1 MINSSIARPD
11 PLAAIILFGKPGGPE
26 LPQAS
31 WFKAEDVAAVKAAA
45 GPLKFSVIELR
56 TDADKALAIGVHE
69 GVLKGSGRMIIGS
82 VTPEVYR
89 RIEEYA
95 RKAPSADP
103 VSASKPAESASGDAK
118 APADIKV
125 SQTAADAA
133 SVSPASS
140 APTNNGPKSAALPA
154 PIASPADPVE
164 PPSPTAPWESL
175 RVGGTVLAAYWNK
188 KNELEGFWPAV
199 IARADKNEVVLQWR
213 DTPEYQPGKVER
225 KHIAILHPDFL
236 ASGK

>member
-1 MINSSIARPD
+1 MINSNIARPD
-11 PLAAIILFGKPGGPE
+11 PLAAIIVFGKPGGPD
-26 LPQAS
+26 LPQAC
-31 WFKAEDVAAVKAAA
+31 WFKAEDIAAVKAAA

-69 GVLKGSGRMIIGS
+69 GVLKGSGRIIIGS

-95 RKAPSADP
+95 RKAAGADP
-103 VSASKPAESASGDAK
+103 TSASKSDEKALGGAK
-118 APADIKV
+118 ASADINV
-125 SQTAADAA
+125 SQAAADAA
-133 SVSPASS
+133 SAPPASS
-140 APTNNGPKSAALPA
+140 VPTETEPKTAARGAPV
-154 PIASPADPVE
+154 ASQASPVE

-175 RVGGTVLAAYWNK
+175 RVGGTVLAAYWNTK
-188 KNELEGFWPAV
+188 KELEGFWPAL
-199 IARADKNEVVLQWR
+199 IARVDKNEVVLQWR
-213 DTPEYQPGKVER
+213 DTPEFEPGKVER

>member
-1 MINSSIARPD
+1 MINSNIARPD
-11 PLAAIILFGKPGGPE
+11 PLAAIIVFGKPSGPD

-31 WFKAEDVAAVKAAA
+31 WFKAEDIAAVTAAA
-45 GPLKFSVIELR
+45 QSLKFSVIELR
-56 TDADKALAIGVHE
+56 TYADKTLAIGVHE

-82 VTPEVYR
+82 VTPEIYR
-89 RIEEYA
+89 RIEDYA
-95 RKAPSADP
+95 LKEIAANPGS
-103 VSASKPAESASGDAK
+103 VSKPEENALGGAK
-118 APADIKV
+118 ASVEIKV
-125 SQTAADAA
+125 SQAAADAA
-133 SVSPASS
+133 SASPASS